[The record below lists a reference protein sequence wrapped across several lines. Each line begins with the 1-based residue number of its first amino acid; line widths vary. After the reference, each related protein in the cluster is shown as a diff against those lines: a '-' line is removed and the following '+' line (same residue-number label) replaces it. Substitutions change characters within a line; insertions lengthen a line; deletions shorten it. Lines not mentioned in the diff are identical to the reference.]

1 MQESIDNSN
10 KKARIL
16 GILEFLNDL
25 NEERNIY
32 YIYGAIVRKRSDVF
46 SMKVFDDFDLLTQQ
60 IDKFKSENKENR
72 LFFESLKRKKCI
84 SVLLLDLLKGVNNS
98 IVIIRGVNVQ
108 IFRLKIV
115 II

>member
-60 IDKFKSENKENR
+60 IDKFKSENKENH
-72 LFFESLKRKKCI
+72 
-84 SVLLLDLLKGVNNS
+84 LLKGVNNS